1 MIVNRLVIFLSQ
13 VIKHQKRLEVFVIPY
28 THSFNQWGRSLLLLG
43 MFLCWRFR
51 WVSKSLF

>member
-43 MFLCWRFR
+43 MFLC
-51 WVSKSLF
+51 